1 MRFKVIDTPALFLY
15 LRLWQSTEVTS
26 YITTQENIM
35 NITKILALALI
46 VLGGVLIFFGFN
58 QTTSPLGEMSEAL
71 TGSYTDET
79 MQYLIGGAV
88 AAVVGLF
95 LMYKR

>member
-1 MRFKVIDTPALFLY
+1 VEY
-15 LRLWQSTEVTS
+15 CYS
-26 YITTQENIM
+26 
-35 NITKILALALI
+35 
-46 VLGGVLIFFGFN
+46 FGFN
-58 QTTSPLGEMSEAL
+58 QTTSSFGEMSEAL
-71 TGSYTDET
+71 TGSYSGEI